1 MTFGNAPVVHQS
13 GRAVVSLFRGNA
25 HGVLKLTPLV
35 ILPIVA
41 KKIGA
46 MNFKLIFKT
55 LLIIALLALLVIMGM
70 NNRQNVELKMPHILP
85 KPQKQPAALMY
96 FAFFG
101 IGFLAGTLLMV
112 GGKKGG
118 SRKSK
123 VQT

>member
-1 MTFGNAPVVHQS
+1 M
-13 GRAVVSLFRGNA
+13 
-25 HGVLKLTPLV
+25 LTPDV

-41 KKIGA
+41 KRKGA

-70 NNRQNVELKMPHILP
+70 NNRQTVDLDMPHILP

-101 IGFLAGTLLMV
+101 VGFLAGTILMA

-118 SRKSK
+118 GGKSK

>member
-1 MTFGNAPVVHQS
+1 M
-13 GRAVVSLFRGNA
+13 
-25 HGVLKLTPLV
+25 LTPDM

-41 KKIGA
+41 KRKGA

-55 LLIIALLALLVIMGM
+55 LLTIALLALLVIMGM
-70 NNRQNVELKMPHILP
+70 YNRQNVQLKMPHV
-85 KPQKQPAALMY
+85 QTQEQPAAIMY

-101 IGFLAGTLLMV
+101 VGFLSGTLLMA

-118 SRKSK
+118 GGKSNK